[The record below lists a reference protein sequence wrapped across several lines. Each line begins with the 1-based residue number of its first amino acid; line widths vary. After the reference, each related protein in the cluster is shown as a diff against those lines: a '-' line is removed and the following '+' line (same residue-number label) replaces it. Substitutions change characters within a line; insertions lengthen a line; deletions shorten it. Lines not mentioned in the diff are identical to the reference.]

1 MVSRQKPSPPPA
13 DDEPERKER
22 VIHTRVPERLEAELR
37 ERADALGMSVS
48 NLIRNVLGNAVGLV
62 GEVVAD
68 GKAVARAAR
77 HDGAL
82 RTPAAHGAAPAG
94 VAIDDV
100 IGWQPLVLAKNA
112 VCARCNALL
121 PRGSSAG
128 LSADG
133 GRVVVCAACLQEL
146 TS

>member
-1 MVSRQKPSPPPA
+1 MVTQRKGSTAPP

-77 HDGAL
+77 HDV
-82 RTPAAHGAAPAG
+82 PARPASSAPAPG
-94 VAIDDV
+94 GIDDV

-133 GRVVVCAACLQEL
+133 GRLVVCAACLQEL